1 MLLEKPKRLSSVH
14 SERSRPRPRAQR
26 CQAGVGVPAVS
37 IRAQGSQEGRAG
49 RSPWPGVGGGG
60 HGRVLCGLA
69 RPQVRLSAPRRCCGI
84 RIGILGLSE
93 AQAADWGKARGRMWA
108 GEAMGPSQLRQLPG
122 LTQGTAHPILGRC
135 HAFGTWVIKG
145 LALFLSLPCSE
156 SFCYPP
162 SESGGRA
169 PGLAPAS

>member
-1 MLLEKPKRLSSVH
+1 MLLERPKRLSSVH
-14 SERSRPRPRAQR
+14 SERSRPRPKAQR

-49 RSPWPGVGGGG
+49 RSPWPGPPFYAALHDRGCRSRLPGAAVGSEL
-60 HGRVLCGLA
+60 VFLA
-69 RPQVRLSAPRRCCGI
+69 SQRPRR
-84 RIGILGLSE
+84 RT
-93 AQAADWGKARGRMWA
+93 WGKARGRMWA
-108 GEAMGPSQLRQLPG
+108 GGTTGPSQQRQLPG
-122 LTQGTAHPILGRC
+122 LIQGTAHPILGHC

-162 SESGGRA
+162 SESGGLA
-169 PGLAPAS
+169 LGPVPGS